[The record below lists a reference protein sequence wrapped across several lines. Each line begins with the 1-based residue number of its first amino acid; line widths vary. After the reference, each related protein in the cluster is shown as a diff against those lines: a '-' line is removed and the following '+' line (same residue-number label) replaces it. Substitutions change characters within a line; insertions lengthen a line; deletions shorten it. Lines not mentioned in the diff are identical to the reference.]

1 MRFKIYHKG
10 ETEAF
15 IEVEKLTYSD
25 EWMGEEFVTVSVS
38 SETPVDWRIGD
49 YIIYRG
55 QEYTLSVIPATS
67 KQARRNSVLGA
78 FSYEGVKFRSCSD
91 ELTRCKFLDVVPRQ
105 NTAYYTGLTDF
116 NFYCPDVNQ
125 LAERIQA
132 NLDRLYTENRWT
144 VTVANAGSVKN
155 KVVSVSN
162 IYCWEALALVES
174 EFDLNFVIRG
184 RNIIIG
190 DTGELLS
197 RYFEYGKDK
206 GLFKIERSTDDSQ
219 QVVTRLRAYGNTT
232 NMPVRYYAN
241 VGLMCYIDLAEF
253 TKTGTGQ
260 EADYMTL
267 AVPAD
272 KASRMKFKNSI
283 SVESVNYTKYVFKV
297 RLGKATGTVWFA
309 DNGNNESYIN
319 FTADSD
325 AGTPSEMAAL
335 TAEYNKGERICYV
348 LSNYDKD
355 KWYTGWKVGDPDN
368 RFPDNMNCRH
378 LMLPGFPYK
387 SLKEWADGKTL
398 PEWDG
403 KYSQDIYD
411 PFIDSKNADA
421 LGIREATIFFDGS
434 EDRDDIYP
442 SIEWMKDGEGNALN
456 VVKVGSTIEDDG
468 VFDGNVSIPNFKITI
483 ADIGF
488 NPMDYADGTP
498 TISMKDGMCGGREFE
513 IVGAKKVSLGYEL
526 TLKRLPDSSLDL
538 YFPYRNFQIREGDKF
553 VLLNIEMPSVYVDA
567 ASEELLRQA
576 KEWLAKNDYVV
587 YKYSLSID
595 ELFMQRQHDAHIANN
610 EDSLHDTIKAG
621 SVLHFEDADLDIVGA
636 ITIDKL
642 EIKEGEYL
650 LPQYSVT
657 LSEDKTVGTL
667 QRMQQQID
675 SIASG
680 RGGGG
685 YTASEIDT
693 MIRNVGAKH
702 FLSKQNDDTAKGK
715 ITFEKGIDFGQFV
728 SGIVGGS
735 GGRIDKDGNAELE
748 SLVLRS
754 FLEVPELRFNRI
766 DVVSGELWNSIAFGT
781 IASVTVSN
789 DGKGGTA
796 WVHLEK
802 TERCGLKVG
811 DICRGI
817 FSDFGDGKPKD
828 ENEDDN
834 GFQKTYGFSTAYFTP
849 TAIIR
854 NEEGEFGFQYA
865 IQAGTKVHP
874 CAYMKFAVYGSFTD
888 PSRRA
893 SAYFTRSYMRY
904 LKNVQTWRI
913 TPDDN
918 IASQFGNLDGLTIG
932 GMQMKG
938 EGTFLSNIYMTGAV
952 IQFSPEQKKE
962 LMGQDAYSVVLSDYE
977 AVLHV
982 SVDGFVRDINKIRE
996 VVASN
1001 GNVMAMKDGVAVNVT
1016 DLGYNAATA
1025 VQVYK
1030 GKSMMHHAPMVGE
1043 LAYTIVPVFY
1053 NCEGFIANGVLVV
1066 NKIVNPEENAYVD
1079 MEVNCEGF
1087 AVFTKHYAITVIKD
1101 ASSPVVADLDNE
1113 MDTVVENPLT
1123 GDIIGSPLV
1132 TNAHMHYGT
1141 DEMTIVSMS
1150 ANLPLPNG
1158 IACEVDG
1165 SKATISVGKDAGAA
1179 SAISFRVVGKT
1190 AVSETLHTREVRF
1203 IANKVK
1209 SQYQLK
1215 LVPSVAEVK
1224 VDADG
1229 TFNGSQSAS
1238 VKCQVLVNDGTSSLI
1253 PDTYEALK
1261 GYRAR
1266 MFYGV
1271 NVKSDVPDFTN
1282 EVTDSIYADGVAVTS
1297 SDDSVTFWLYYY
1309 PNGINVASGRVR
1321 FDMETIHVLHDASD
1335 SFTQF
1340 VFKRVN
1346 ADSVAAPKG
1355 GSYSSPLPDGWSDG
1369 VPAGSAKLWMS
1380 SRRFTSNGKN
1390 QDDAWSTPRP
1400 MTDTADFDVCF
1411 HDAVSGD
1418 AAPSAPPKDMH
1429 PTQTGMSGNNGWYDD
1444 GKTTS
1449 EWMAMA
1455 TCSNGVWS
1463 DWSIVKIVGE
1473 SPVIAD
1479 IDNEMDGIGVGSD
1492 GILDVATST
1501 STNVCMYHGSRLM
1514 QIRSVSVSGLPSG
1527 VTAST
1532 AYPSSSDHSR
1542 CTVTFTI
1549 PSGTDF
1555 SAKNRYAI
1563 TITVVATYND
1573 VDYTRT
1579 LTYTL
1584 LGTTNGKDGEVY
1596 YLQPSTTAVKR
1607 NKDLVYS
1614 PSEVTCA
1621 RYIKKGTSDAL
1632 ASSEGELTMSTDGGS
1647 TWDDY
1652 RTVSN
1657 FSGVSSIIYRWMLNG
1672 VEVDRETVPVISD
1685 GIDGK
1690 SNVIA
1695 DIDNEMDSIITDVDG
1710 NFSGSVALYANVSM
1724 WYGTTKLTL
1733 DEITFSSVTGVTSS
1747 GNKSTGKCTFSV
1759 TSSMSDKAVISIT
1772 VKATHNGTQYVRTLT
1787 FTISKVKQGSKGENA
1802 IVYAIKTSVSSVK
1815 VDKSGNVS
1823 PSSVSASVT
1832 KTEGGSTQTL
1842 SSLVSGMSLQ
1852 SSKTGSSW
1860 SNNPSV
1866 DVSKSDT
1873 QVYFRLMLNGV
1884 EIDHETVPVIADG
1897 EDGRGIEAT
1906 TDLFC
1911 ALSSDKEADA
1921 KNSANVWK
1929 SFDNA
1934 KADWNSS
1941 KPYLW
1946 KRTEITYTDGKSEYK
1961 YSINSVYQKGDNGA
1975 PLIPLRWD
1983 DLAIGDMVYSGNNGE
1998 ITTNIVLYRG
2008 LWYRCMVTHAIKS
2021 GETPDSDNVRWTL
2034 MNNFKNVATELF
2046 FATLAYIQNLLL
2058 NNAKAG
2064 YQVGDRFI
2072 PTIEFSEKG
2081 DITLYGRNSDGE
2093 ITVEVTISSDGL
2105 VIRKKGAT
2113 GSIDR
2118 LTVDWNGLMYGGS
2131 DANSGTFQNG
2141 SMYLHMVSGGKEQS
2155 LTITPFD
2162 ISNDSYSA
2170 SIEDL
2175 FKAVNGTKI
2184 VVCEGSLPSTT
2195 VANTLYVVI

>member
-1 MRFKIYHKG
+1 MKSKLQLKSDIAKVRKATG
-10 ETEAF
+10 NAELREAL
-15 IEVEKLTYSD
+15 EQVLTGIVDSL
-25 EWMGEEFVTVSVS
+25 GTGKVS
-38 SETPVDWRIGD
+38 I
-49 YIIYRG
+49 
-55 QEYTLSVIPATS
+55 
-67 KQARRNSVLGA
+67 
-78 FSYEGVKFRSCSD
+78 
-91 ELTRCKFLDVVPRQ
+91 
-105 NTAYYTGLTDF
+105 
-116 NFYCPDVNQ
+116 
-125 LAERIQA
+125 
-132 NLDRLYTENRWT
+132 
-144 VTVANAGSVKN
+144 
-155 KVVSVSN
+155 SN
-162 IYCWEALALVES
+162 I
-174 EFDLNFVIRG
+174 
-184 RNIIIG
+184 IG
-190 DTGELLS
+190 SSIGAS
-197 RYFEYGKDK
+197 G
-206 GLFKIERSTDDSQ
+206 
-219 QVVTRLRAYGNTT
+219 
-232 NMPVRYYAN
+232 
-241 VGLMCYIDLAEF
+241 DLAELLQAF
-253 TKTGTGQ
+253 VRIFEYDKK
-260 EADYMTL
+260 ED
-267 AVPAD
+267 AVKMLLP
-272 KASRMKFKNSI
+272 FKNFI
-283 SVESVNYTKYVFKV
+283 
-297 RLGKATGTVWFA
+297 LG
-309 DNGNNESYIN
+309 N
-319 FTADSD
+319 
-325 AGTPSEMAAL
+325 
-335 TAEYNKGERICYV
+335 
-348 LSNYDKD
+348 KD
-355 KWYTGWKVGDPDN
+355 KVVT
-368 RFPDNMNCRH
+368 
-378 LMLPGFPYK
+378 
-387 SLKEWADGKTL
+387 
-398 PEWDG
+398 
-403 KYSQDIYD
+403 DIM
-411 PFIDSKNADA
+411 
-421 LGIREATIFFDGS
+421 R
-434 EDRDDIYP
+434 
-442 SIEWMKDGEGNALN
+442 
-456 VVKVGSTIEDDG
+456 
-468 VFDGNVSIPNFKITI
+468 
-483 ADIGF
+483 
-488 NPMDYADGTP
+488 
-498 TISMKDGMCGGREFE
+498 
-513 IVGAKKVSLGYEL
+513 
-526 TLKRLPDSSLDL
+526 
-538 YFPYRNFQIREGDKF
+538 
-553 VLLNIEMPSVYVDA
+553 
-567 ASEELLRQA
+567 
-576 KEWLAKNDYVV
+576 
-587 YKYSLSID
+587 SID
-595 ELFMQRQHDAHIANN
+595 EMAIDMSQKENAEYLATLDVFLPTLGYLIKVFGSLFLSRTADDVAEGFIEFRKGIRA
-610 EDSLHDTIKAG
+610 L
-621 SVLHFEDADLDIVGA
+621 SVLVDTVVETSDL
-636 ITIDKL
+636 
-642 EIKEGEYL
+642 
-650 LPQYSVT
+650 
-657 LSEDKTVGTL
+657 
-667 QRMQQQID
+667 QINN
-675 SIASG
+675 A
-680 RGGGG
+680 
-685 YTASEIDT
+685 A
-693 MIRNVGAKH
+693 V
-702 FLSKQNDDTAKGK
+702 
-715 ITFEKGIDFGQFV
+715 FGQFV
-728 SGIVGGS
+728 TGIVGGS

-828 ENEDDN
+828 ENEDEN

-874 CAYMKFAVYGSFTD
+874 CAYMKFAVYGSFSD

-904 LKNVQTWRI
+904 LKNVQTWKI
-913 TPDDN
+913 NPDDN

-932 GMQMKG
+932 GMAMKG

-1001 GNVMAMKDGVAVNVT
+1001 GDVMAMKDGVAVNVT

-1030 GKSMMHHAPMVGE
+1030 GKSMMHHAPIVGE
-1043 LAYTIVPVFY
+1043 LAFTIVPVFY

-1066 NKIVNPEENAYVD
+1066 NRIVNPEENAYVD

-1087 AVFTKHYAITVIKD
+1087 AVFTKHFAITVIKD
-1101 ASSPVVADLDNE
+1101 ASSPVVADLDND

-1123 GDIIGSPLV
+1123 GDIIGSPL
-1132 TNAHMHYGT
+1132 TTSARMHYGT

-1165 SKATISVGKDAGAA
+1165 SKATISVSKDAGAA
-1179 SAISFRVVGKT
+1179 SAISFKVVGKT
-1190 AVSETLHTREVRF
+1190 AVSDTLHTREVRF

-1229 TFNGSQSAS
+1229 KFKGSESVS
-1238 VKCQVLVNDGTSSLI
+1238 VKCQVLVNDGASSFI
-1253 PDTYEALK
+1253 PDAYEALK

-1271 NVKSDVPDFTN
+1271 NVKSDVPDFAN

-1444 GKTTS
+1444 GKTSS

-1463 DWSIVKIVGE
+1463 DWSVVKIVGE

-1542 CTVTFTI
+1542 CTVTFNI
-1549 PSGTDF
+1549 SSGTDF
-1555 SAKNRYAI
+1555 STKNRYAI
-1563 TITVVATYND
+1563 TLTIVATYND

-1614 PSEVTCA
+1614 HSSVTCA
-1621 RYIKKGTSDAL
+1621 RYVKKGTSDAL
-1632 ASSEGELTMSTDGGS
+1632 ASTEGELTMSTDGGS

-1657 FSGVSSIIYRWMLNG
+1657 FSGISSIIYRWKLNG
-1672 VEVDRETVPVISD
+1672 VEVDRETVPVV
-1685 GIDGK
+1685 IDGVGIK
-1690 SNVIA
+1690 NV
-1695 DIDNEMDSIITDVDG
+1695 TK
-1710 NFSGSVALYANVSM
+1710 FYALS
-1724 WYGTTKLTL
+1724 TS
-1733 DEITFSSVTGVTSS
+1733 DEKVTGTWGTELPTMTS
-1747 GNKSTGKCTFSV
+1747 
-1759 TSSMSDKAVISIT
+1759 
-1772 VKATHNGTQYVRTLT
+1772 
-1787 FTISKVKQGSKGENA
+1787 
-1802 IVYAIKTSVSSVK
+1802 
-1815 VDKSGNVS
+1815 
-1823 PSSVSASVT
+1823 
-1832 KTEGGSTQTL
+1832 
-1842 SSLVSGMSLQ
+1842 
-1852 SSKTGSSW
+1852 
-1860 SNNPSV
+1860 
-1866 DVSKSDT
+1866 
-1873 QVYFRLMLNGV
+1873 
-1884 EIDHETVPVIADG
+1884 ID
-1897 EDGRGIEAT
+1897 R
-1906 TDLFC
+1906 
-1911 ALSSDKEADA
+1911 
-1921 KNSANVWK
+1921 
-1929 SFDNA
+1929 
-1934 KADWNSS
+1934 
-1941 KPYLW
+1941 YLW
-1946 KRTEITYTDGKSEYK
+1946 CYEKITYTDGSTQITDPIIIGVYGEEGKPGLQGLIVRTGEWVSGAYYRCDEGVDCGFLDVVLIKNDSAETGWDAYKCIKEHPSSSSNSPTSSSSSTYWQYMSNIGALFTSLIIAKNAKLMFAQANQLLLENDDATPKVTGGLSGGGGIQIWAGSDGMSGNTPNNPKFYVTSQGEMYAKNGVFEGSIKTKFTSGNDAVNFDKISGTANTIILPNGSGNVGREVTIYNSAFNQTRVPSETIIK
-1961 YSINSVYQKGDNGA
+1961 VNGSGNIMGAKVKGDNSFGSVSDQSQYANQIHFWGGIVKLIALPNTSTTCLWMVMFVNVEGGYYIYADSSGSWVYQKDINDASSVNGLRLASGTTAGDNDNT
-1975 PLIPLRWD
+1975 I
-1983 DLAIGDMVYSGNNGE
+1983 YF
-1998 ITTNIVLYRG
+1998 
-2008 LWYRCMVTHAIKS
+2008 VT
-2021 GETPDSDNVRWTL
+2021 E
-2034 MNNFKNVATELF
+2034 
-2046 FATLAYIQNLLL
+2046 
-2058 NNAKAG
+2058 
-2064 YQVGDRFI
+2064 
-2072 PTIEFSEKG
+2072 
-2081 DITLYGRNSDGE
+2081 
-2093 ITVEVTISSDGL
+2093 
-2105 VIRKKGAT
+2105 
-2113 GSIDR
+2113 
-2118 LTVDWNGLMYGGS
+2118 
-2131 DANSGTFQNG
+2131 
-2141 SMYLHMVSGGKEQS
+2141 
-2155 LTITPFD
+2155 
-2162 ISNDSYSA
+2162 
-2170 SIEDL
+2170 
-2175 FKAVNGTKI
+2175 
-2184 VVCEGSLPSTT
+2184 
-2195 VANTLYVVI
+2195 

>member
-1 MRFKIYHKG
+1 MTPI
-10 ETEAF
+10 
-15 IEVEKLTYSD
+15 SPS
-25 EWMGEEFVTVSVS
+25 TVNDYYMS
-38 SETPVDWRIGD
+38 PYAIIFMLNALGD
-49 YIIYRG
+49 AD
-55 QEYTLSVIPATS
+55 TLSV
-67 KQARRNSVLGA
+67 SV
-78 FSYEGVKFRSCSD
+78 Y
-91 ELTRCKFLDVVPRQ
+91 
-105 NTAYYTGLTDF
+105 
-116 NFYCPDVNQ
+116 
-125 LAERIQA
+125 
-132 NLDRLYTENRWT
+132 
-144 VTVANAGSVKN
+144 ANA
-155 KVVSVSN
+155 KVVVFRRD
-162 IYCWEALALVES
+162 A
-174 EFDLNFVIRG
+174 
-184 RNIIIG
+184 IG
-190 DTGELLS
+190 YNPDNNYRQWTIVA
-197 RYFEYGKDK
+197 YNTHF
-206 GLFKIERSTDDSQ
+206 DDS
-219 QVVTRLRAYGNTT
+219 LA
-232 NMPVRYYAN
+232 RY
-241 VGLMCYIDLAEF
+241 CHLAVS
-253 TKTGTGQ
+253 KTGDFATIVYPSCRLDLFGR
-260 EADYMTL
+260 EISEDGMTYT
-267 AVPAD
+267 
-272 KASRMKFKNSI
+272 AS
-283 SVESVNYTKYVFKV
+283 
-297 RLGKATGTVWFA
+297 
-309 DNGNNESYIN
+309 
-319 FTADSD
+319 
-325 AGTPSEMAAL
+325 
-335 TAEYNKGERICYV
+335 
-348 LSNYDKD
+348 
-355 KWYTGWKVGDPDN
+355 
-368 RFPDNMNCRH
+368 
-378 LMLPGFPYK
+378 
-387 SLKEWADGKTL
+387 DGKTYTRNEEGL
-398 PEWDG
+398 YVDSEG
-403 KYSQDIYD
+403 K
-411 PFIDSKNADA
+411 
-421 LGIREATIFFDGS
+421 EA
-434 EDRDDIYP
+434 E
-442 SIEWMKDGEGNALN
+442 N
-456 VVKVGSTIEDDG
+456 IEDEDQDNWYIFLG
-468 VFDGNVSIPNFKITI
+468 KITSSES
-483 ADIGF
+483 
-488 NPMDYADGTP
+488 GTRSWDNAYP
-498 TISMKDGMCGGREFE
+498 
-513 IVGAKKVSLGYEL
+513 LL
-526 TLKRLPDSSLDL
+526 TGNLDTDQ
-538 YFPYRNFQIREGDKF
+538 YRND
-553 VLLNIEMPSVYVDA
+553 V
-567 ASEELLRQA
+567 
-576 KEWLAKNDYVV
+576 
-587 YKYSLSID
+587 
-595 ELFMQRQHDAHIANN
+595 
-610 EDSLHDTIKAG
+610 
-621 SVLHFEDADLDIVGA
+621 
-636 ITIDKL
+636 
-642 EIKEGEYL
+642 
-650 LPQYSVT
+650 
-657 LSEDKTVGTL
+657 
-667 QRMQQQID
+667 
-675 SIASG
+675 
-680 RGGGG
+680 
-685 YTASEIDT
+685 
-693 MIRNVGAKH
+693 NVGAWEKMFHLNELTNLIEQKLPFAKIILGATKKVVQDIWRRAELNKEASYVEYGDVNEAEGEEQTETEDDKVIPSVSFLRGGYISKLRDSEVKAVLKFLKH
-702 FLSKQNDDTAKGK
+702 
-715 ITFEKGIDFGQFV
+715 IDFGQFV
-728 SGIVGGS
+728 TGIVGGS

-913 TPDDN
+913 MPDDN

-996 VVASN
+996 VVAGN

-1030 GKSMMHHAPMVGE
+1030 GKTMMHHAPIVGE
-1043 LAYTIVPVFY
+1043 LAFTIVPMFH
-1053 NCEGFIANGVLVV
+1053 NCEGFVANGVLVV
-1066 NKIVNPEENAYVD
+1066 NRIVNPEENAYVD

-1165 SKATISVGKDAGAA
+1165 SKATISVGKDAFSA
-1179 SAISFRVVGKT
+1179 SDISFKVVGKT
-1190 AVSETLHTREVRF
+1190 AESETLHTREVRF

-1229 TFNGSQSAS
+1229 TFNGSQSVS

-1271 NVKSDVPDFTN
+1271 NVKSDLPDFAN

-1418 AAPSAPPKDMH
+1418 AAPSAPPRDMH
-1429 PTQTGMSGNNGWYDD
+1429 PTQTGMPGNNGWYDD

-1542 CTVTFTI
+1542 CTVTFNI
-1549 PSGTDF
+1549 PSRTDF
-1555 SAKNRYAI
+1555 SVNNRYAI

-1573 VDYTRT
+1573 VDYTRS

-1614 PSEVTCA
+1614 PSSVTCA
-1621 RYIKKGTSDAL
+1621 RYVKKGTSDAV

-1647 TWDDY
+1647 TWDAY
-1652 RTVSN
+1652 KTVSN
-1657 FSGVSSIIYRWMLNG
+1657 FSGVSSIIYRWKLNG
-1672 VEVDRETVPVISD
+1672 VEIDRETVPVISD

-1852 SSKTGSSW
+1852 SSKDGRSW
-1860 SNNPSV
+1860 SHDPSV
-1866 DVSKSDT
+1866 NVSKSDT
-1873 QVYFRLMLNGV
+1873 QVYFRLLLNGV
-1884 EIDHETVPVIADG
+1884 EIDHETVPVVIDG
-1897 EDGRGIEAT
+1897 IGIKNVT
-1906 TDLFC
+1906 KYY
-1911 ALSSDKEADA
+1911 ALST
-1921 KNSANVWK
+1921 
-1929 SFDNA
+1929 
-1934 KADWNSS
+1934 S
-1941 KPYLW
+1941 KDSVTGTWGPERPTMTSTNRYLW
-1946 KRTEITYTDGKSEYK
+1946 CYEVIIYTDGSTQTTDP
-1961 YSINSVYQKGDNGA
+1961 IIIGVYGERGKTGKFVRYCGTFVEGGTYCGSADETGDY
-1975 PLIPLRWD
+1975 IDIVYRESKKD
-1983 DLAIGDMVYSGNNGE
+1983 YIQCVIGGTYTSSK
-1998 ITTNIVLYRG
+1998 ITTNQ
-2008 LWYRCMVTHAIKS
+2008 
-2021 GETPDSDNVRWTL
+2021 DNPSSYNWLVSS
-2034 MNNFKNVATELF
+2034 FEFVATKVLF
-2046 FATLAYIQNLLL
+2046 AETAYVRNLALVNMLAGYYNSSGQWIPMIEIDGNGNLLI
-2058 NNAKAG
+2058 N
-2064 YQVGDRFI
+2064 R
-2072 PTIEFSEKG
+2072 KG
-2081 DITLYGRNSDGE
+2081 Q
-2093 ITVEVTISSDGL
+2093 
-2105 VIRKKGAT
+2105 
-2113 GSIDR
+2113 
-2118 LTVDWNGLMYGGS
+2118 NGLILNDDVLKMKQDNYITSVNTVGIAHTNGEVGFS
-2131 DANSGTFQNG
+2131 IAEALLKIYNKAKFLELSPDFLRYKTLETTWENVIGAANGIRIEV
-2141 SMYLHMVSGGKEQS
+2141 VS
-2155 LTITPFD
+2155 
-2162 ISNDSYSA
+2162 A
-2170 SIEDL
+2170 
-2175 FKAVNGTKI
+2175 
-2184 VVCEGSLPSTT
+2184 LPSVTE
-2195 VANTLYVVI
+2195 ANVLYVVI

>member
-1 MRFKIYHKG
+1 MKSKLQLKSDIAKVRKATG
-10 ETEAF
+10 NAELREAL
-15 IEVEKLTYSD
+15 EQVLTGIVDSL
-25 EWMGEEFVTVSVS
+25 GTGKVS
-38 SETPVDWRIGD
+38 I
-49 YIIYRG
+49 
-55 QEYTLSVIPATS
+55 
-67 KQARRNSVLGA
+67 
-78 FSYEGVKFRSCSD
+78 
-91 ELTRCKFLDVVPRQ
+91 
-105 NTAYYTGLTDF
+105 
-116 NFYCPDVNQ
+116 
-125 LAERIQA
+125 
-132 NLDRLYTENRWT
+132 
-144 VTVANAGSVKN
+144 
-155 KVVSVSN
+155 SN
-162 IYCWEALALVES
+162 I
-174 EFDLNFVIRG
+174 
-184 RNIIIG
+184 IG
-190 DTGELLS
+190 SSIGAS
-197 RYFEYGKDK
+197 G
-206 GLFKIERSTDDSQ
+206 
-219 QVVTRLRAYGNTT
+219 
-232 NMPVRYYAN
+232 
-241 VGLMCYIDLAEF
+241 DLAELLQAF
-253 TKTGTGQ
+253 VRIFEYDKK
-260 EADYMTL
+260 ED
-267 AVPAD
+267 AVKMLVP
-272 KASRMKFKNSI
+272 FKNFI
-283 SVESVNYTKYVFKV
+283 
-297 RLGKATGTVWFA
+297 LG
-309 DNGNNESYIN
+309 N
-319 FTADSD
+319 
-325 AGTPSEMAAL
+325 
-335 TAEYNKGERICYV
+335 
-348 LSNYDKD
+348 KD
-355 KWYTGWKVGDPDN
+355 KVVT
-368 RFPDNMNCRH
+368 
-378 LMLPGFPYK
+378 
-387 SLKEWADGKTL
+387 
-398 PEWDG
+398 
-403 KYSQDIYD
+403 DIM
-411 PFIDSKNADA
+411 
-421 LGIREATIFFDGS
+421 R
-434 EDRDDIYP
+434 
-442 SIEWMKDGEGNALN
+442 
-456 VVKVGSTIEDDG
+456 
-468 VFDGNVSIPNFKITI
+468 
-483 ADIGF
+483 
-488 NPMDYADGTP
+488 
-498 TISMKDGMCGGREFE
+498 
-513 IVGAKKVSLGYEL
+513 
-526 TLKRLPDSSLDL
+526 
-538 YFPYRNFQIREGDKF
+538 
-553 VLLNIEMPSVYVDA
+553 
-567 ASEELLRQA
+567 
-576 KEWLAKNDYVV
+576 
-587 YKYSLSID
+587 SID
-595 ELFMQRQHDAHIANN
+595 ETAIDMSQKENAEYLATLDVFLPTLGYLIKVFGSLFLSRTADDVAEGFIEFRKGIRA
-610 EDSLHDTIKAG
+610 L
-621 SVLHFEDADLDIVGA
+621 SVLVDTVVETSDL
-636 ITIDKL
+636 
-642 EIKEGEYL
+642 
-650 LPQYSVT
+650 
-657 LSEDKTVGTL
+657 
-667 QRMQQQID
+667 QINN
-675 SIASG
+675 A
-680 RGGGG
+680 
-685 YTASEIDT
+685 A
-693 MIRNVGAKH
+693 V
-702 FLSKQNDDTAKGK
+702 
-715 ITFEKGIDFGQFV
+715 FGQFV
-728 SGIVGGS
+728 TGIVGGS

-781 IASVTVSN
+781 IASVIVSN

-828 ENEDDN
+828 ENEDEN

-874 CAYMKFAVYGSFTD
+874 CAYMKFAVYGSFSD

-904 LKNVQTWRI
+904 LKNVQTWKI
-913 TPDDN
+913 MPDDN

-982 SVDGFVRDINKIRE
+982 SADGFVRDLNKIRE

-1030 GKSMMHHAPMVGE
+1030 GKSMMHHAPIVGE
-1043 LAYTIVPVFY
+1043 QAYTIVPVFY
-1053 NCEGFIANGVLVV
+1053 NCEGFVANGVLVV
-1066 NKIVNPEENAYVD
+1066 NRIVNPEENAYVD

-1087 AVFTKHYAITVIKD
+1087 AVFTKHFAITVIKD

-1165 SKATISVGKDAGAA
+1165 SKATISVSKDAGAA

-1229 TFNGSQSAS
+1229 TFNGSQSVS
-1238 VKCQVLVNDGTSSLI
+1238 VKCQVLVNDGASSFI

-1335 SFTQF
+1335 SFKQF

-1418 AAPSAPPKDMH
+1418 DAPDAPPKDMH

-1444 GKTTS
+1444 GKTSS

-1542 CTVTFTI
+1542 CTVTFNI
-1549 PSGTDF
+1549 SSGTNF
-1555 SAKNRYAI
+1555 STTNRYAI
-1563 TITVVATYND
+1563 TLSIVATYND
-1573 VDYTRT
+1573 VDYTRS
-1579 LTYTL
+1579 LIYTL

-1607 NKDLVYS
+1607 SKDLVYS
-1614 PSEVTCA
+1614 PSSVTCA
-1621 RYIKKGTSDAL
+1621 RYVKKGTSDAV

-1652 RTVSN
+1652 RTVSA
-1657 FSGVSSIIYRWMLNG
+1657 FSGISSIIYRWKLNG
-1672 VEVDRETVPVISD
+1672 VEIDRETVPVV
-1685 GIDGK
+1685 IDGEDGE

-1695 DIDNEMDSIITDVDG
+1695 DIDNEIDSIITDVEG
-1710 NFSGSVALYANVSM
+1710 NFSGSVSLYANVSM

-1747 GNKSTGKCTFSV
+1747 GNISTGKCTFSI

-1772 VKATHNGTQYVRTLT
+1772 VKATYNGTQYVRTLT
-1787 FTISKVKQGSKGENA
+1787 FTISKVKQGEPGKPGLQGLIVRTGEWVSGAHYRCDEGVDCGFLDVVLIKNESAETGWDAYKCIKEHPSSSSNSPTSSSSSTYWQYMSNIGALFTSLIIAKNAKLTFAQANQLLLENA
-1802 IVYAIKTSVSSVK
+1802 NAVVTGGLSGGSNIQIWAGSNGMNGNTPTDPKFYVTSQGEMYAQSGVFEGSIRTKFITSTDENIAQNF
-1815 VDKSGNVS
+1815 DKISGTANTIILPNGSGNVGREVTIYNS
-1823 PSSVSASVT
+1823 AFNQTRVPSETIIKVKESGNIMGAKVKGDNSFGSVSDQSQYANQIHFWGGIVKLIALPNTSTTCLWMVMFVNV
-1832 KTEGGSTQTL
+1832 EGGYYIYADSSGSWVYQKDINDAL
-1842 SSLVSGMSLQ
+1842 SVNGLRLVSG
-1852 SSKTGSSW
+1852 
-1860 SNNPSV
+1860 
-1866 DVSKSDT
+1866 
-1873 QVYFRLMLNGV
+1873 
-1884 EIDHETVPVIADG
+1884 
-1897 EDGRGIEAT
+1897 
-1906 TDLFC
+1906 
-1911 ALSSDKEADA
+1911 
-1921 KNSANVWK
+1921 SA
-1929 SFDNA
+1929 
-1934 KADWNSS
+1934 
-1941 KPYLW
+1941 
-1946 KRTEITYTDGKSEYK
+1946 
-1961 YSINSVYQKGDNGA
+1961 
-1975 PLIPLRWD
+1975 
-1983 DLAIGDMVYSGNNGE
+1983 
-1998 ITTNIVLYRG
+1998 
-2008 LWYRCMVTHAIKS
+2008 
-2021 GETPDSDNVRWTL
+2021 
-2034 MNNFKNVATELF
+2034 
-2046 FATLAYIQNLLL
+2046 
-2058 NNAKAG
+2058 AG
-2064 YQVGDRFI
+2064 
-2072 PTIEFSEKG
+2072 
-2081 DITLYGRNSDGE
+2081 
-2093 ITVEVTISSDGL
+2093 
-2105 VIRKKGAT
+2105 
-2113 GSIDR
+2113 
-2118 LTVDWNGLMYGGS
+2118 
-2131 DANSGTFQNG
+2131 
-2141 SMYLHMVSGGKEQS
+2141 
-2155 LTITPFD
+2155 
-2162 ISNDSYSA
+2162 SND
-2170 SIEDL
+2170 
-2175 FKAVNGTKI
+2175 
-2184 VVCEGSLPSTT
+2184 
-2195 VANTLYVVI
+2195 NTIYFVTG

>member
-1 MRFKIYHKG
+1 MKSKLQLKSDIAKVRKATG
-10 ETEAF
+10 NAELREAL
-15 IEVEKLTYSD
+15 EQVLTGIVDSL
-25 EWMGEEFVTVSVS
+25 GTGKVS
-38 SETPVDWRIGD
+38 I
-49 YIIYRG
+49 
-55 QEYTLSVIPATS
+55 
-67 KQARRNSVLGA
+67 
-78 FSYEGVKFRSCSD
+78 
-91 ELTRCKFLDVVPRQ
+91 
-105 NTAYYTGLTDF
+105 
-116 NFYCPDVNQ
+116 
-125 LAERIQA
+125 
-132 NLDRLYTENRWT
+132 
-144 VTVANAGSVKN
+144 
-155 KVVSVSN
+155 SN
-162 IYCWEALALVES
+162 I
-174 EFDLNFVIRG
+174 
-184 RNIIIG
+184 IG
-190 DTGELLS
+190 SSIGAS
-197 RYFEYGKDK
+197 G
-206 GLFKIERSTDDSQ
+206 
-219 QVVTRLRAYGNTT
+219 
-232 NMPVRYYAN
+232 
-241 VGLMCYIDLAEF
+241 DLAELLQAF
-253 TKTGTGQ
+253 VRIFEYDKK
-260 EADYMTL
+260 ED
-267 AVPAD
+267 AVKMLVP
-272 KASRMKFKNSI
+272 FKNFI
-283 SVESVNYTKYVFKV
+283 
-297 RLGKATGTVWFA
+297 LG
-309 DNGNNESYIN
+309 N
-319 FTADSD
+319 
-325 AGTPSEMAAL
+325 
-335 TAEYNKGERICYV
+335 
-348 LSNYDKD
+348 KD
-355 KWYTGWKVGDPDN
+355 KVVT
-368 RFPDNMNCRH
+368 
-378 LMLPGFPYK
+378 
-387 SLKEWADGKTL
+387 
-398 PEWDG
+398 
-403 KYSQDIYD
+403 DIM
-411 PFIDSKNADA
+411 
-421 LGIREATIFFDGS
+421 R
-434 EDRDDIYP
+434 
-442 SIEWMKDGEGNALN
+442 
-456 VVKVGSTIEDDG
+456 
-468 VFDGNVSIPNFKITI
+468 
-483 ADIGF
+483 
-488 NPMDYADGTP
+488 
-498 TISMKDGMCGGREFE
+498 
-513 IVGAKKVSLGYEL
+513 
-526 TLKRLPDSSLDL
+526 
-538 YFPYRNFQIREGDKF
+538 
-553 VLLNIEMPSVYVDA
+553 
-567 ASEELLRQA
+567 
-576 KEWLAKNDYVV
+576 
-587 YKYSLSID
+587 SID
-595 ELFMQRQHDAHIANN
+595 ETAIDMSQKENAEYLATLDVFLPTLGYLIKVFGSLFLSRTADDVAEGFIEFRKGIRA
-610 EDSLHDTIKAG
+610 L
-621 SVLHFEDADLDIVGA
+621 SVLVDTFVETSDL
-636 ITIDKL
+636 
-642 EIKEGEYL
+642 
-650 LPQYSVT
+650 
-657 LSEDKTVGTL
+657 
-667 QRMQQQID
+667 QINN
-675 SIASG
+675 A
-680 RGGGG
+680 
-685 YTASEIDT
+685 A
-693 MIRNVGAKH
+693 V
-702 FLSKQNDDTAKGK
+702 
-715 ITFEKGIDFGQFV
+715 FGQFV
-728 SGIVGGS
+728 TGIVGGS

-789 DGKGGTA
+789 DGKDGTA

-904 LKNVQTWRI
+904 LKNVQTWKI
-913 TPDDN
+913 MPDDN

-1030 GKSMMHHAPMVGE
+1030 GKTMMHHAPIVGE
-1043 LAYTIVPVFY
+1043 LAFTVVPVFY

-1066 NKIVNPEENAYVD
+1066 NRIVNPEENAYVD

-1132 TNAHMHYGT
+1132 TNARMHYGT

-1165 SKATISVGKDAGAA
+1165 SKATISVSKDAGAA

-1203 IANKVK
+1203 VANKVK

-1229 TFNGSQSAS
+1229 TFNGSQSVS

-1271 NVKSDVPDFTN
+1271 NVKSDVPDFAN

-1542 CTVTFTI
+1542 CTVTFNI
-1549 PSGTDF
+1549 SSGTDF
-1555 SAKNRYAI
+1555 STYNRYAI
-1563 TITVVATYND
+1563 TITVVATYNG

-1614 PSEVTCA
+1614 PSSVTCT
-1621 RYIKKGTSDAL
+1621 RYIKKGTSDAV
-1632 ASSEGELTMSTDGGS
+1632 ASTEGELTMSTDGGS
-1647 TWDDY
+1647 TWDAY
-1652 RTVSN
+1652 STVSN
-1657 FSGVSSIIYRWMLNG
+1657 FSGISSIIYRWKLNG
-1672 VEVDRETVPVISD
+1672 VEIDRETVPVISD

-1787 FTISKVKQGSKGENA
+1787 FTISKVKQGSKGENP
-1802 IVYAIKTSVSSVK
+1802 IVYAIKTSVSAVK

-1842 SSLVSGMSLQ
+1842 SPLISGMSLQ
-1852 SSKTGSSW
+1852 SSKDGRSW
-1860 SNNPSV
+1860 SNDLSV
-1866 DVSKSDT
+1866 NVSKSDT

-1884 EIDHETVPVIADG
+1884 EIDHETVPVVIDG
-1897 EDGRGIEAT
+1897 IGIKNIT
-1906 TDLFC
+1906 KYY
-1911 ALSSDKEADA
+1911 ALSTSDEKVTGTWGTELPTMTSIDR
-1921 KNSANVWK
+1921 
-1929 SFDNA
+1929 
-1934 KADWNSS
+1934 
-1941 KPYLW
+1941 YLW
-1946 KRTEITYTDGKSEYK
+1946 CYEKITYTDGSTQITDPIIIGVYGEEGKPGLQGLIVRTGEWVSGAHYRCDEGVDCGFLDVVLIKNNSAETGWDAYKCIKEHYPSSSSNSPTSSSSSTYWQYMSNIGALFTSLIIAKNAKLIFVQTNQLLLENDNKEVTGGLSGGGGIQIWAGSDGMSGNTPNNPKFYVTSQGEMYAKSGVFEG
-1961 YSINSVYQKGDNGA
+1961 SIKTKFTSGNDAVNFDKISGTANTIILPNGSGNVGREVTIYNSAFNQTRVPSETIIKVKESGNIMGAKVKGDNSFGSVSDQSQYANQIHFWGGIVKLIALPNTSTTCLWMVMFVNVEGGYYIYADSSGSWVYQKDINDASSVNGLRLASGTTAGDNDNT
-1975 PLIPLRWD
+1975 I
-1983 DLAIGDMVYSGNNGE
+1983 YF
-1998 ITTNIVLYRG
+1998 
-2008 LWYRCMVTHAIKS
+2008 VT
-2021 GETPDSDNVRWTL
+2021 E
-2034 MNNFKNVATELF
+2034 
-2046 FATLAYIQNLLL
+2046 
-2058 NNAKAG
+2058 
-2064 YQVGDRFI
+2064 
-2072 PTIEFSEKG
+2072 
-2081 DITLYGRNSDGE
+2081 
-2093 ITVEVTISSDGL
+2093 
-2105 VIRKKGAT
+2105 
-2113 GSIDR
+2113 
-2118 LTVDWNGLMYGGS
+2118 
-2131 DANSGTFQNG
+2131 
-2141 SMYLHMVSGGKEQS
+2141 
-2155 LTITPFD
+2155 
-2162 ISNDSYSA
+2162 
-2170 SIEDL
+2170 
-2175 FKAVNGTKI
+2175 
-2184 VVCEGSLPSTT
+2184 
-2195 VANTLYVVI
+2195 

>member
-1 MRFKIYHKG
+1 MPMTPI
-10 ETEAF
+10 
-15 IEVEKLTYSD
+15 SPS
-25 EWMGEEFVTVSVS
+25 TVNDYYMS
-38 SETPVDWRIGD
+38 PYAIIFMLNALGD
-49 YIIYRG
+49 AD
-55 QEYTLSVIPATS
+55 TLSV
-67 KQARRNSVLGA
+67 SV
-78 FSYEGVKFRSCSD
+78 Y
-91 ELTRCKFLDVVPRQ
+91 
-105 NTAYYTGLTDF
+105 
-116 NFYCPDVNQ
+116 
-125 LAERIQA
+125 
-132 NLDRLYTENRWT
+132 
-144 VTVANAGSVKN
+144 ANA
-155 KVVSVSN
+155 KVVVFRRD
-162 IYCWEALALVES
+162 A
-174 EFDLNFVIRG
+174 
-184 RNIIIG
+184 IG
-190 DTGELLS
+190 YNPDNNYRQWTIVA
-197 RYFEYGKDK
+197 YNTHF
-206 GLFKIERSTDDSQ
+206 DDS
-219 QVVTRLRAYGNTT
+219 LA
-232 NMPVRYYAN
+232 RY
-241 VGLMCYIDLAEF
+241 CHLAVS
-253 TKTGTGQ
+253 KTGDFATIVYPSCRLDLFGR
-260 EADYMTL
+260 EISEDGMTYT
-267 AVPAD
+267 
-272 KASRMKFKNSI
+272 AS
-283 SVESVNYTKYVFKV
+283 
-297 RLGKATGTVWFA
+297 
-309 DNGNNESYIN
+309 
-319 FTADSD
+319 
-325 AGTPSEMAAL
+325 
-335 TAEYNKGERICYV
+335 
-348 LSNYDKD
+348 
-355 KWYTGWKVGDPDN
+355 
-368 RFPDNMNCRH
+368 
-378 LMLPGFPYK
+378 
-387 SLKEWADGKTL
+387 DGKTYTRNEEGL
-398 PEWDG
+398 YFDSEG
-403 KYSQDIYD
+403 K
-411 PFIDSKNADA
+411 
-421 LGIREATIFFDGS
+421 EA
-434 EDRDDIYP
+434 E
-442 SIEWMKDGEGNALN
+442 N
-456 VVKVGSTIEDDG
+456 IEDEDQNNWYIFLG
-468 VFDGNVSIPNFKITI
+468 KITSSES
-483 ADIGF
+483 
-488 NPMDYADGTP
+488 GTRSWDNAYP
-498 TISMKDGMCGGREFE
+498 
-513 IVGAKKVSLGYEL
+513 LL
-526 TLKRLPDSSLDL
+526 TGNLDTDQ
-538 YFPYRNFQIREGDKF
+538 YRND
-553 VLLNIEMPSVYVDA
+553 V
-567 ASEELLRQA
+567 
-576 KEWLAKNDYVV
+576 
-587 YKYSLSID
+587 
-595 ELFMQRQHDAHIANN
+595 
-610 EDSLHDTIKAG
+610 
-621 SVLHFEDADLDIVGA
+621 
-636 ITIDKL
+636 
-642 EIKEGEYL
+642 
-650 LPQYSVT
+650 
-657 LSEDKTVGTL
+657 
-667 QRMQQQID
+667 
-675 SIASG
+675 
-680 RGGGG
+680 
-685 YTASEIDT
+685 
-693 MIRNVGAKH
+693 NVGAWEKMFHLNELTNLIEQKLPFAKIILGATKKVVQDIWRRAELNKEASYVEDGDVNEAEGEEQTETEDDKVIPSVSFLRGGYISKLRDSEVKAVLKFLKH
-702 FLSKQNDDTAKGK
+702 
-715 ITFEKGIDFGQFV
+715 IDFGQFV
-728 SGIVGGS
+728 TGIVGGS

-913 TPDDN
+913 MPDDN

-996 VVASN
+996 VVATN

-1030 GKSMMHHAPMVGE
+1030 GKTMMHHAPIVGE
-1043 LAYTIVPVFY
+1043 LAFTVVPVFY

-1066 NKIVNPEENAYVD
+1066 NRIVNPEENAYVD

-1229 TFNGSQSAS
+1229 TFNGSQSVS
-1238 VKCQVLVNDGTSSLI
+1238 VKCQVLVNDGASSFI

-1271 NVKSDVPDFTN
+1271 NVKSDLPDFAN

-1309 PNGINVASGRVR
+1309 PNGINVVSGRVR

-1335 SFTQF
+1335 SFKQF

-1346 ADSVAAPKG
+1346 ADHVAAPKG

-1449 EWMAMA
+1449 EWIAMA

-1463 DWSIVKIVGE
+1463 DWSVVKIVGE

-1542 CTVTFTI
+1542 CTVTFNI
-1549 PSGTDF
+1549 SSGTDF
-1555 SAKNRYAI
+1555 SVNNRYAI

-1614 PSEVTCA
+1614 PSSVTCT
-1621 RYIKKGTSDAL
+1621 RYVKKGTSDAV
-1632 ASSEGELTMSTDGGS
+1632 ASTEGELTMSTDGGS
-1647 TWDDY
+1647 TWDAY
-1652 RTVSN
+1652 KTVSN
-1657 FSGVSSIIYRWMLNG
+1657 FSGVSSIIYRWKLNG

-1724 WYGTTKLTL
+1724 WYGTTKLAL

-1842 SSLVSGMSLQ
+1842 SPLISGMSLQ
-1852 SSKTGSSW
+1852 SSKDGISW
-1860 SNNPSV
+1860 SNKLPVN
-1866 DVSKSDT
+1866 VSKSDT

-1884 EIDHETVPVIADG
+1884 EIDHETVPVVIDG
-1897 EDGRGIEAT
+1897 ADGRGIKT
-1906 TDLFC
+1906 TIDMFC
-1911 ALSSDKEADA
+1911 ALSSDKEAYAIQHGD
-1921 KNSANVWK
+1921 WK
-1929 SFDNA
+1929 VFDEA
-1934 KADWNSS
+1934 RKSWNIDN
-1941 KPYLW
+1941 PYLW
-1946 KRTEITYTDGKSEYK
+1946 KRTEIVYDDDESEYR
-1961 YSINSVYQKGDNGA
+1961 YSINSIYDKGDNGA
-1975 PLIPLRWD
+1975 PLIPLRWE
-1983 DLAIGDMVYSGNNGE
+1983 DLAIGDKVYSGNNGE
-1998 ITTNIVLYRG
+1998 ITTNIVLYNRF
-2008 LWYRCMVTHAIKS
+2008 WYRCMVTHTIKT
-2021 GETPDSDNVRWTL
+2021 GETPDNDSGEWEL

-2141 SMYLHMVSGGKEQS
+2141 SMYLHMVSGGKAQS

>member
-1 MRFKIYHKG
+1 MKSKLQLKSDIAKVRKATG
-10 ETEAF
+10 NAELREAL
-15 IEVEKLTYSD
+15 EQVLTGIVDSL
-25 EWMGEEFVTVSVS
+25 GTGKVS
-38 SETPVDWRIGD
+38 I
-49 YIIYRG
+49 
-55 QEYTLSVIPATS
+55 
-67 KQARRNSVLGA
+67 
-78 FSYEGVKFRSCSD
+78 
-91 ELTRCKFLDVVPRQ
+91 
-105 NTAYYTGLTDF
+105 
-116 NFYCPDVNQ
+116 
-125 LAERIQA
+125 
-132 NLDRLYTENRWT
+132 
-144 VTVANAGSVKN
+144 
-155 KVVSVSN
+155 SN
-162 IYCWEALALVES
+162 I
-174 EFDLNFVIRG
+174 
-184 RNIIIG
+184 IG
-190 DTGELLS
+190 SSIGAS
-197 RYFEYGKDK
+197 G
-206 GLFKIERSTDDSQ
+206 
-219 QVVTRLRAYGNTT
+219 
-232 NMPVRYYAN
+232 
-241 VGLMCYIDLAEF
+241 DLAELLQAF
-253 TKTGTGQ
+253 VRIFEYDKK
-260 EADYMTL
+260 ED
-267 AVPAD
+267 AVKMLKP
-272 KASRMKFKNSI
+272 FKNFI
-283 SVESVNYTKYVFKV
+283 
-297 RLGKATGTVWFA
+297 LG
-309 DNGNNESYIN
+309 N
-319 FTADSD
+319 
-325 AGTPSEMAAL
+325 
-335 TAEYNKGERICYV
+335 
-348 LSNYDKD
+348 KD
-355 KWYTGWKVGDPDN
+355 KVVT
-368 RFPDNMNCRH
+368 
-378 LMLPGFPYK
+378 
-387 SLKEWADGKTL
+387 
-398 PEWDG
+398 
-403 KYSQDIYD
+403 DIM
-411 PFIDSKNADA
+411 
-421 LGIREATIFFDGS
+421 R
-434 EDRDDIYP
+434 
-442 SIEWMKDGEGNALN
+442 
-456 VVKVGSTIEDDG
+456 
-468 VFDGNVSIPNFKITI
+468 
-483 ADIGF
+483 
-488 NPMDYADGTP
+488 
-498 TISMKDGMCGGREFE
+498 
-513 IVGAKKVSLGYEL
+513 
-526 TLKRLPDSSLDL
+526 
-538 YFPYRNFQIREGDKF
+538 
-553 VLLNIEMPSVYVDA
+553 
-567 ASEELLRQA
+567 
-576 KEWLAKNDYVV
+576 
-587 YKYSLSID
+587 SID
-595 ELFMQRQHDAHIANN
+595 ETAIDMSQKENAEYLATLDVFLPTLGYLIKVFGSLFLSRTADDVAEGFIEFRKGIRA
-610 EDSLHDTIKAG
+610 L
-621 SVLHFEDADLDIVGA
+621 SVLVDTFVETSDL
-636 ITIDKL
+636 
-642 EIKEGEYL
+642 
-650 LPQYSVT
+650 
-657 LSEDKTVGTL
+657 
-667 QRMQQQID
+667 QINN
-675 SIASG
+675 A
-680 RGGGG
+680 
-685 YTASEIDT
+685 A
-693 MIRNVGAKH
+693 V
-702 FLSKQNDDTAKGK
+702 
-715 ITFEKGIDFGQFV
+715 FGQFV
-728 SGIVGGS
+728 TGIVGGS

-781 IASVTVSN
+781 IASVIVSN

-828 ENEDDN
+828 ENEDEN

-904 LKNVQTWRI
+904 LKNVQTWKI
-913 TPDDN
+913 MPDDN

-982 SVDGFVRDINKIRE
+982 SADGFVRDLNKIRE

-1030 GKSMMHHAPMVGE
+1030 GKTMMHHAPIVGE
-1043 LAYTIVPVFY
+1043 LAFTVVPVFY

-1066 NKIVNPEENAYVD
+1066 NRIVNPEENAYVD
-1079 MEVNCEGF
+1079 MEINCEGF

-1165 SKATISVGKDAGAA
+1165 SKATISVSKDAGAA

-1203 IANKVK
+1203 VANKVK

-1355 GSYSSPLPDGWSDG
+1355 GSYYSPLPDGWSDG

-1621 RYIKKGTSDAL
+1621 RYIKKGTSDAV

-1647 TWDDY
+1647 TWDAY
-1652 RTVSN
+1652 KSVSN
-1657 FSGVSSIIYRWMLNG
+1657 FNGVSSIIYKWKLNG
-1672 VEVDRETVPVISD
+1672 VEVDRETVPVVLD
-1685 GIDGK
+1685 G
-1690 SNVIA
+1690 A
-1695 DIDNEMDSIITDVDG
+1695 
-1710 NFSGSVALYANVSM
+1710 
-1724 WYGTTKLTL
+1724 
-1733 DEITFSSVTGVTSS
+1733 
-1747 GNKSTGKCTFSV
+1747 
-1759 TSSMSDKAVISIT
+1759 
-1772 VKATHNGTQYVRTLT
+1772 
-1787 FTISKVKQGSKGENA
+1787 
-1802 IVYAIKTSVSSVK
+1802 
-1815 VDKSGNVS
+1815 
-1823 PSSVSASVT
+1823 
-1832 KTEGGSTQTL
+1832 
-1842 SSLVSGMSLQ
+1842 
-1852 SSKTGSSW
+1852 
-1860 SNNPSV
+1860 
-1866 DVSKSDT
+1866 
-1873 QVYFRLMLNGV
+1873 
-1884 EIDHETVPVIADG
+1884 
-1897 EDGRGIEAT
+1897 DGRGIKT
-1906 TDLFC
+1906 TIDMFC

-1921 KNSANVWK
+1921 IQHEDWK
-1929 SFDNA
+1929 TFDEA
-1934 KADWNSS
+1934 RKSWNIDN
-1941 KPYLW
+1941 PYLW
-1946 KRTEITYTDGKSEYK
+1946 KRTEIVYDDDESEYR
-1961 YSINSVYQKGDNGA
+1961 YSINSIYDKGDNGA

>member
-1 MRFKIYHKG
+1 MKSKLQLKSDIAKVRKATGNAELREALEQVLTGIVDSLGTGKVTLNNIIGTPGGASGDLAELVQAFVSIFEYDKKENAVKLLVPFKNFILGNKDKVVTDIMRSID
-10 ETEAF
+10 ETAIDMSQKENA
-15 IEVEKLTYSD
+15 
-25 EWMGEEFVTVSVS
+25 
-38 SETPVDWRIGD
+38 
-49 YIIYRG
+49 
-55 QEYTLSVIPATS
+55 EYLAT
-67 KQARRNSVLGA
+67 
-78 FSYEGVKFRSCSD
+78 
-91 ELTRCKFLDVVPRQ
+91 LDVVLP
-105 NTAYYTGLTDF
+105 TLGYLIKVF
-116 NFYCPDVNQ
+116 
-125 LAERIQA
+125 
-132 NLDRLYTENRWT
+132 
-144 VTVANAGSVKN
+144 GS
-155 KVVSVSN
+155 
-162 IYCWEALALVES
+162 L
-174 EFDLNFVIRG
+174 F
-184 RNIIIG
+184 
-190 DTGELLS
+190 LS
-197 RYFEYGKDK
+197 R
-206 GLFKIERSTDDSQ
+206 
-219 QVVTRLRAYGNTT
+219 
-232 NMPVRYYAN
+232 
-241 VGLMCYIDLAEF
+241 
-253 TKTGTGQ
+253 
-260 EADYMTL
+260 
-267 AVPAD
+267 
-272 KASRMKFKNSI
+272 
-283 SVESVNYTKYVFKV
+283 
-297 RLGKATGTVWFA
+297 
-309 DNGNNESYIN
+309 
-319 FTADSD
+319 TADD
-325 AGTPSEMAAL
+325 V
-335 TAEYNKGERICYV
+335 AE
-348 LSNYDKD
+348 
-355 KWYTGWKVGDPDN
+355 
-368 RFPDNMNCRH
+368 
-378 LMLPGFPYK
+378 GFIEFRK
-387 SLKEWADGKTL
+387 
-398 PEWDG
+398 
-403 KYSQDIYD
+403 
-411 PFIDSKNADA
+411 
-421 LGIREATIFFDGS
+421 GIR
-434 EDRDDIYP
+434 
-442 SIEWMKDGEGNALN
+442 AL
-456 VVKVGSTIEDDG
+456 
-468 VFDGNVSIPNFKITI
+468 
-483 ADIGF
+483 
-488 NPMDYADGTP
+488 
-498 TISMKDGMCGGREFE
+498 
-513 IVGAKKVSLGYEL
+513 
-526 TLKRLPDSSLDL
+526 
-538 YFPYRNFQIREGDKF
+538 
-553 VLLNIEMPSVYVDA
+553 
-567 ASEELLRQA
+567 
-576 KEWLAKNDYVV
+576 
-587 YKYSLSID
+587 
-595 ELFMQRQHDAHIANN
+595 
-610 EDSLHDTIKAG
+610 
-621 SVLHFEDADLDIVGA
+621 SVLVDTFVETSDL
-636 ITIDKL
+636 
-642 EIKEGEYL
+642 
-650 LPQYSVT
+650 
-657 LSEDKTVGTL
+657 
-667 QRMQQQID
+667 QINN
-675 SIASG
+675 A
-680 RGGGG
+680 
-685 YTASEIDT
+685 A
-693 MIRNVGAKH
+693 V
-702 FLSKQNDDTAKGK
+702 
-715 ITFEKGIDFGQFV
+715 FGQFV
-728 SGIVGGS
+728 TGIVGGS

-828 ENEDDN
+828 ENEDGN
-834 GFQKTYGFSTAYFTP
+834 GFQKTYGFSTSYFTP

-865 IQAGTKVHP
+865 IQSGTKVHP

-913 TPDDN
+913 MPDDN

-982 SVDGFVRDINKIRE
+982 SADGFVRDINKIRE

-1190 AVSETLHTREVRF
+1190 AESETLHTREVRF
-1203 IANKVK
+1203 VANKVK

-1229 TFNGSQSAS
+1229 TFNGSQSVS

-1271 NVKSDVPDFTN
+1271 NVKSDVPDFAN

>member
-1 MRFKIYHKG
+1 MKSKLQLKSDIAKVRKATG
-10 ETEAF
+10 NAELREAL
-15 IEVEKLTYSD
+15 EQVLTGIVDSL
-25 EWMGEEFVTVSVS
+25 GTGKVS
-38 SETPVDWRIGD
+38 I
-49 YIIYRG
+49 
-55 QEYTLSVIPATS
+55 
-67 KQARRNSVLGA
+67 
-78 FSYEGVKFRSCSD
+78 
-91 ELTRCKFLDVVPRQ
+91 
-105 NTAYYTGLTDF
+105 
-116 NFYCPDVNQ
+116 
-125 LAERIQA
+125 
-132 NLDRLYTENRWT
+132 
-144 VTVANAGSVKN
+144 
-155 KVVSVSN
+155 SN
-162 IYCWEALALVES
+162 I
-174 EFDLNFVIRG
+174 
-184 RNIIIG
+184 IG
-190 DTGELLS
+190 SSIGAS
-197 RYFEYGKDK
+197 G
-206 GLFKIERSTDDSQ
+206 
-219 QVVTRLRAYGNTT
+219 
-232 NMPVRYYAN
+232 
-241 VGLMCYIDLAEF
+241 DLAELLQAF
-253 TKTGTGQ
+253 VRIFEYDKK
-260 EADYMTL
+260 ED
-267 AVPAD
+267 AVKMLVP
-272 KASRMKFKNSI
+272 FKNFI
-283 SVESVNYTKYVFKV
+283 
-297 RLGKATGTVWFA
+297 LG
-309 DNGNNESYIN
+309 N
-319 FTADSD
+319 
-325 AGTPSEMAAL
+325 
-335 TAEYNKGERICYV
+335 
-348 LSNYDKD
+348 KD
-355 KWYTGWKVGDPDN
+355 KVVT
-368 RFPDNMNCRH
+368 
-378 LMLPGFPYK
+378 
-387 SLKEWADGKTL
+387 
-398 PEWDG
+398 
-403 KYSQDIYD
+403 DIM
-411 PFIDSKNADA
+411 
-421 LGIREATIFFDGS
+421 R
-434 EDRDDIYP
+434 
-442 SIEWMKDGEGNALN
+442 
-456 VVKVGSTIEDDG
+456 
-468 VFDGNVSIPNFKITI
+468 
-483 ADIGF
+483 
-488 NPMDYADGTP
+488 
-498 TISMKDGMCGGREFE
+498 
-513 IVGAKKVSLGYEL
+513 
-526 TLKRLPDSSLDL
+526 
-538 YFPYRNFQIREGDKF
+538 
-553 VLLNIEMPSVYVDA
+553 
-567 ASEELLRQA
+567 
-576 KEWLAKNDYVV
+576 
-587 YKYSLSID
+587 SID
-595 ELFMQRQHDAHIANN
+595 ETAIDMSQKENAEYLATLDVFLPTLGYLIKVFGSLFLSRTADDVAEGFIEFRKGIRA
-610 EDSLHDTIKAG
+610 L
-621 SVLHFEDADLDIVGA
+621 SVLVDTFVETSDL
-636 ITIDKL
+636 
-642 EIKEGEYL
+642 
-650 LPQYSVT
+650 
-657 LSEDKTVGTL
+657 
-667 QRMQQQID
+667 QINN
-675 SIASG
+675 A
-680 RGGGG
+680 
-685 YTASEIDT
+685 A
-693 MIRNVGAKH
+693 V
-702 FLSKQNDDTAKGK
+702 
-715 ITFEKGIDFGQFV
+715 FGQFV
-728 SGIVGGS
+728 TGIVGGS

-854 NEEGEFGFQYA
+854 NEEGEFGFQYS

-874 CAYMKFAVYGSFTD
+874 CAYMKFAVYGSFAD

-904 LKNVQTWRI
+904 LKNVQTWKI
-913 TPDDN
+913 MPDDN

-1030 GKSMMHHAPMVGE
+1030 GKSMMHHAPIVGE
-1043 LAYTIVPVFY
+1043 LAFTIVPVFY

-1066 NKIVNPEENAYVD
+1066 NRIVNPEENAYVD

-1266 MFYGV
+1266 MFYGL
-1271 NVKSDVPDFTN
+1271 NVKSDVPDFAN

-1335 SFTQF
+1335 SLTQF

-1418 AAPSAPPKDMH
+1418 DAPSAPPSDMH

-1444 GKTTS
+1444 GKTSS

-1542 CTVTFTI
+1542 CTVTFNI
-1549 PSGTDF
+1549 SSGTNF
-1555 SAKNRYAI
+1555 STTNRYAI
-1563 TITVVATYND
+1563 TLTIVATYND

-1614 PSEVTCA
+1614 PSTVTCA
-1621 RYIKKGTSDAL
+1621 RYVKKGTSDAV
-1632 ASSEGELTMSTDGGS
+1632 ASTEGELTMSTDGGS
-1647 TWDDY
+1647 TWDAY
-1652 RTVSN
+1652 KSVSN
-1657 FSGVSSIIYRWMLNG
+1657 FSGVSSIIYRWKLNG
-1672 VEVDRETVPVISD
+1672 VEIDRETVPVV
-1685 GIDGK
+1685 IDG
-1690 SNVIA
+1690 A
-1695 DIDNEMDSIITDVDG
+1695 
-1710 NFSGSVALYANVSM
+1710 
-1724 WYGTTKLTL
+1724 
-1733 DEITFSSVTGVTSS
+1733 
-1747 GNKSTGKCTFSV
+1747 
-1759 TSSMSDKAVISIT
+1759 
-1772 VKATHNGTQYVRTLT
+1772 
-1787 FTISKVKQGSKGENA
+1787 
-1802 IVYAIKTSVSSVK
+1802 
-1815 VDKSGNVS
+1815 
-1823 PSSVSASVT
+1823 
-1832 KTEGGSTQTL
+1832 
-1842 SSLVSGMSLQ
+1842 
-1852 SSKTGSSW
+1852 
-1860 SNNPSV
+1860 
-1866 DVSKSDT
+1866 
-1873 QVYFRLMLNGV
+1873 
-1884 EIDHETVPVIADG
+1884 
-1897 EDGRGIEAT
+1897 DGRGIKT
-1906 TDLFC
+1906 TIDMFC
-1911 ALSSDKEADA
+1911 ALSSDKEAYAIQHGD
-1921 KNSANVWK
+1921 WK
-1929 SFDNA
+1929 VFDEA
-1934 KADWNSS
+1934 RKSWNIDN
-1941 KPYLW
+1941 PYLW
-1946 KRTEITYTDGKSEYK
+1946 KRTEIVYDDDESEYR
-1961 YSINSVYQKGDNGA
+1961 YSINSIYDKGDNGA
-1975 PLIPLRWD
+1975 PLIPLRWE
-1983 DLAIGDMVYSGNNGE
+1983 DLAIDDKVYSGNNGE
-1998 ITTNIVLYRG
+1998 ITTNIVLYNG
-2008 LWYRCMVTHAIKS
+2008 FWYRCMVTHTIKT
-2021 GETPDSDNVRWTL
+2021 GETPDNGSSDWEL
-2034 MNNFKNVATELF
+2034 MSNFKNVATELF
-2046 FATLAYIQNLLL
+2046 FATLAYIKNLLL

-2064 YQVGDRFI
+2064 YQNGNTFV
-2072 PTIEFSEKG
+2072 PTIEFNEKG
-2081 DITLYGRNSDGE
+2081 EVTLYGVGNNSAQR
-2093 ITVEVTISSDGL
+2093 TVTITS
-2105 VIRKKGAT
+2105 KGIMVSQVGGAET
-2113 GSIDR
+2113 DR
-2118 LTVDWNGLMYGGS
+2118 LQIDWNGLMYGGTDAASGAFRDGMMLLRQYINDPNSEDVTRELYVNPEEVTWMSHNYNMTAKWS
-2131 DANSGTFQNG
+2131 DILDAAKS
-2141 SMYLHMVSGGKEQS
+2141 
-2155 LTITPFD
+2155 
-2162 ISNDSYSA
+2162 
-2170 SIEDL
+2170 
-2175 FKAVNGTKI
+2175 TKI
-2184 VVCEGSLPSTT
+2184 VLCEGSLPSTT